1 MASNNTLIKEYFAD
15 MAGESPAGLT
25 VNTAMRKGL
34 ESAGYSG
41 QLTRMLKAWAMDK
54 AGDGASIS
62 TALRLA
68 LIEMGGTGSSIDT
81 LMGQVFDNA
90 GTWENQLTKWEDED
104 RVWDYIG

>member
-41 QLTRMLKAWAMDK
+41 QLTRMLKAWAIDQ

-68 LIEMGGTGSSIDT
+68 LIDMGGTGHSIDT
-81 LMGQVFDNA
+81 LIGQVFDNTV
-90 GTWENQLTKWEDED
+90 TWANQLAKWEDED
-104 RVWDYIG
+104 RVWNYID